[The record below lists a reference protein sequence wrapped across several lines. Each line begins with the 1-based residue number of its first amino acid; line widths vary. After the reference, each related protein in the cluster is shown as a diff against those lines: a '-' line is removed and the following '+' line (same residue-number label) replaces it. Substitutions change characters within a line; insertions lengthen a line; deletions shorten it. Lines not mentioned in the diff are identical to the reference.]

1 MRSRTKTRA
10 ELTHCRDPSPPH
22 YCGHRIPPV
31 MLISALPVK
40 IATHSGGI
48 VATHSGMIVAIHSGA
63 SLPRFNRSVATLAFM
78 T

>member
-1 MRSRTKTRA
+1 M
-10 ELTHCRDPSPPH
+10 ELARKDAHGNRD
-22 YCGHRIPPV
+22 GDVLGVEKRKLVFLRI
-31 MLISALPVK
+31 PVK